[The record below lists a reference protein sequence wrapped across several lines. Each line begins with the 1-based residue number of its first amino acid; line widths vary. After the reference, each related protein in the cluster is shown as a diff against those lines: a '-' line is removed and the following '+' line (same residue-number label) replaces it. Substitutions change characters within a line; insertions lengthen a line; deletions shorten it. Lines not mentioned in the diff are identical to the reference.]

1 MSLLEKGLYRMF
13 NGKRTI
19 NSTIFL
25 KEFEE
30 ENTQLKELI
39 ELSQKVSGECKE
51 KIDKYGNHILEIV
64 KRYNT
69 I

>member
-25 KEFEE
+25 NEFEE
-30 ENTQLKELI
+30 ENTDAPEKTMEL
-39 ELSQKVSGECKE
+39 
-51 KIDKYGNHILEIV
+51 
-64 KRYNT
+64 
-69 I
+69 

>member
-1 MSLLEKGLYRMF
+1 MVSLLEKGLYRMF

-39 ELSQKVSGECKE
+39 EL
-51 KIDKYGNHILEIV
+51 
-64 KRYNT
+64 
-69 I
+69 